1 MTLIQHIEGYVNAA
15 MIADF
20 RVKGFSQGKWAIYAY
35 MTCNYHTPNPPKPYI
50 IAVFD
55 DRKHAVRGLSYLVG
69 ILGEGRVKVIVE
81 SEIIGNTLI

>member
-20 RVKGFSQGKWAIYAY
+20 RVKGFSQDKWAIYAY
-35 MTCNYHTPNPPKPYI
+35 TNCNYHTPNSPKPYI

-55 DRKHAVRGLSYLVG
+55 DRKHAVRGLIYLAE
-69 ILGEGRVKVIVE
+69 ILGEGSAKVIVE